1 MNTLKQIV
9 DFVGIPQGSLASARY
24 QYSEPWTMGLNN
36 VNLLVT
42 RGAKPASMRN
52 IIEILQNLT
61 PITLEAEIVGSLSG
75 EEPFEPKIRVN
86 ASGGITW
93 FTTIEF
99 SLLGVPNAPV
109 YSHDVSNS
117 GGDFTPTQLGP
128 GRWYLSVIRSG
139 ISNSGFVALRKQVG
153 TITVSASSQPT
164 PTPTPIP
171 PIPIPTPPT
180 PVFINVSIEF
190 GVGGLEN
197 RVLRITGSG
206 FTLGGQVELQT
217 TTRVDSDNPSTGSP
231 QITTADNFGSIDFKQ
246 GVFCIVGRRTTFQVQ
261 AIDLAS
267 SERSNIAGASC

>member
-117 GGDFTPTQLGP
+117 GGDFTPTQLAP
-128 GRWYLSVIRSG
+128 GRWYLSVVRSG
-139 ISNSGFVALRKQVG
+139 ISNSGFVSLRKQLG
-153 TITVSASSQPT
+153 TITVSMRQPT
-164 PTPTPIP
+164 PSPPVPPPADSSLP
-171 PIPIPTPPT
+171 PIS
-180 PVFINVSIEF
+180 VEVEQGQFV
-190 GVGGLEN
+190 VG
-197 RVLRITGSG
+197 GSG
-206 FTLGGQVELQT
+206 FRPSVRCFVIVVYPDFSRKVFEDTPNSEGKLNF
-217 TTRVDSDNPSTGSP
+217 RVDT
-231 QITTADNFGSIDFKQ
+231 
-246 GVFCIVGRRTTFQVQ
+246 
-261 AIDLAS
+261 S
-267 SERSNIAGASC
+267 SLCIAGANLTLNFTVNQPDASGRDKFTNTVSKSCPN